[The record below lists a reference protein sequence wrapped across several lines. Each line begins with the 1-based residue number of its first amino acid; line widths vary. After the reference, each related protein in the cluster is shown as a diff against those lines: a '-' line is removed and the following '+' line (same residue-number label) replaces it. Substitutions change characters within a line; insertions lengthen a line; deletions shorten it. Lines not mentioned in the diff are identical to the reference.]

1 MTKIT
6 RVELHS
12 FAFEVENLAMMESH
26 GFAVNN
32 IGYVPGAKMPIS
44 RYAVVI
50 NTDDGAEGEYV
61 THWVGNKANYAQTV
75 LLASS
80 LIGRDLSMREQ
91 LWDSLKRDLRGN
103 DHMGHGPLD
112 IALWDLVGKRAGM
125 SISEMLGRYRTR
137 LPVYASTYHGDRFD
151 SLGSPEAYAD
161 FAEQCYEMGFR
172 AFKIHGWHDGDPRE
186 EVRNVLTVAKR
197 VGDRMTL
204 MLDPACALE
213 TYADALYVGRAC
225 DEAGFFWYEDPYRDA
240 GTSAF
245 AHKRLREQLK
255 TPILQTEHI
264 RGIEPKVDFLL
275 QGGTDF
281 LRGEDFHNY
290 REYLTTD
297 AAKRSRFNALLHEE
311 GVRVTARGTWFVST
325 AHSDADIDETL
336 QAADRAFRKLK
347 QS

>member
-1 MTKIT
+1 
-6 RVELHS
+6 
-12 FAFEVENLAMMESH
+12 
-26 GFAVNN
+26 
-32 IGYVPGAKMPIS
+32 
-44 RYAVVI
+44 
-50 NTDDGAEGEYV
+50 
-61 THWVGNKANYAQTV
+61 
-75 LLASS
+75 
-80 LIGRDLSMREQ
+80 
-91 LWDSLKRDLRGN
+91 
-103 DHMGHGPLD
+103 
-112 IALWDLVGKRAGM
+112 
-125 SISEMLGRYRTR
+125 
-137 LPVYASTYHGDRFD
+137 
-151 SLGSPEAYAD
+151 
-161 FAEQCYEMGFR
+161 
-172 AFKIHGWHDGDPRE
+172 
-186 EVRNVLTVAKR
+186 
-197 VGDRMTL
+197 